1 MFVDRAKIYLK
12 AGNGGNGIV
21 SFLRLKGIANGGPDG
36 GDGGNGGD
44 IVFETD
50 PNANNLSDFYF
61 HVHFRA
67 QDGKR
72 GEPKRGTGKSG
83 EPLVI
88 KVPRGTVIRDFD
100 TGKIIADMFYE
111 DSRKVVLKGGRG
123 GKGNCRFCTPQRR
136 SPSFAQNGETTEEY
150 AVLLELK
157 TIADVGLVGFPNVG
171 KSTILGEVTAAR
183 PKIAN
188 YPFTTL
194 SPNLGVVRF
203 RGESFVLADIP
214 GLIEGASEGQGL
226 GLRFLRHVERT
237 RMLVHV
243 IDMSGSEGRDPL
255 SDYEVIRAEL
265 AAYSKELAL
274 RPQIVAANKM
284 DTDPAE
290 ENLRRFRAKYPE
302 VETVGLSAVLH
313 DGLDELLSRI
323 SETLATLPPAEPI
336 PFEEF
341 RYGEKDLTSFEVV
354 KREEGIFEVTGG
366 LVEDFAAKVSLDD
379 IDSYRWFEKRLK
391 ETGIIAALREK
402 GAKDGDT
409 VYLLDFA
416 FDFVE

>member
-1 MFVDRAKIYLK
+1 MFVDRAKIYIK

-21 SFLRLKGIANGGPDG
+21 SFLRLKAVANGGPDG

-44 IVFETD
+44 IVFEVN
-50 PNANNLSDFYF
+50 PSMNNLADFYF

-72 GEPKRGTGKSG
+72 GEAKNGTGKSG

-88 KVPRGTVIRDFD
+88 RVPRGTVIRDFE
-100 TGKIIADMFYE
+100 TGNIIADMFYE
-111 DSRKVVLKGGRG
+111 DSRKVVLQGGRG
-123 GKGNCRFCTPQRR
+123 GKGNARFCTPQRR
-136 SPSFAQNGETTEEY
+136 SPSFCQTGEITEEK
-150 AVLLELK
+150 AVILELK

-171 KSTILGEVTAAR
+171 KSTILGAATAAR
-183 PKIAN
+183 PKIAD

-194 SPNLGVVRF
+194 SPNLGVVKYYDK
-203 RGESFVLADIP
+203 SFVMADIP
-214 GLIEGASEGQGL
+214 GLIEGASEGAGL

-243 IDMSGSEGRDPL
+243 IDMSGHEGRDPL
-255 SDYEVIRAEL
+255 SDYDVIRGEL
-265 AAYSKELAL
+265 GKYSEALTEL
-274 RPQIVAANKM
+274 PQIVVANKM
-284 DTDPAE
+284 DLEPAQ
-290 ENLRRFRAKYPE
+290 ENLGRFRRAHPE
-302 VETVGLSAVLH
+302 VPVVEMTAIIHEGLEELIAKIVSVL
-313 DGLDELLSRI
+313 E
-323 SETLATLPPAEPI
+323 TLPPAEPI

-341 RYGEKDLTSFEVV
+341 RYDKKDLTSFEVR
-354 KREEGIFEVTGG
+354 KREEGIYEVTGG

-379 IDSYRWFEKRLK
+379 IDSYRWFEKQLK
-391 ETGIIAALREK
+391 ERGVIAALREA

-416 FDFVE
+416 FDFVD